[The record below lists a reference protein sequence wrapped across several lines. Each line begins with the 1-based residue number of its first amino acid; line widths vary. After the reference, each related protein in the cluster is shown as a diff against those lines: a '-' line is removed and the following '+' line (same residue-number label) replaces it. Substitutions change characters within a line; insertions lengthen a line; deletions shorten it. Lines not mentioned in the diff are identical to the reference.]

1 MGGAAAPSLGMTLG
15 MSEWRNWSGSVVA
28 QPAAIVR
35 PRDEDE
41 LAGIV
46 RAAAAVRVTGAGHS
60 FMPLC
65 ETTGTLVSL
74 DDMAGE
80 MVVAPDRQSV
90 DAPAGWSLKRLTAAL
105 WAEGLSLPNQGDVN
119 PQSLGGA
126 LATGTH
132 GTGRDLGSL
141 ATLAQAFRLVTA
153 NGDIVECDRTTDP
166 DLFEAQRLS
175 LGLLGIA
182 TRARIGVIP
191 ALHLEERI
199 ERRPLAAVLDALPE
213 LTASTRHMEF
223 FLFPYADRVTLK
235 TLHPTGAVEAP
246 DDEDDD
252 TVFKA
257 CCDLAAAAP
266 RSVPMIQRTLSR
278 LGRPSTRAGP
288 AYRIF
293 PSERTVR
300 FEEMEYELPVETAV
314 AALREALA
322 LVRTRR
328 MPLIFPFEFRMVAG
342 DDIWLSPFHAG
353 PCASISVHQYA
364 PMPWATH
371 FAELE
376 AVFRAHGGRPHWA
389 KRHTL
394 TSGDVR
400 DLYPQAEAFGRVR
413 KRVDPEGKFMNDHL
427 RQLFDFSL

>member
-1 MGGAAAPSLGMTLG
+1 

-28 QPAAIVR
+28 HPAAIARPRDEAELAAIVR
-35 PRDEDE
+35 
-41 LAGIV
+41 G
-46 RAAAAVRVTGAGHS
+46 AAQVRVTGAGHS

-65 ETTGTLVSL
+65 ETSGTLVSL

-80 MVVAPDRQSV
+80 LIVAPDRQSV
-90 DAPAGWSLKRLTAAL
+90 DSPAGWSLKRLTEEL
-105 WAEGLSLPNQGDVN
+105 WARGLSLPNQGDVN

-132 GTGRDLGSL
+132 GTGRELGSL
-141 ATLAQAFRLVTA
+141 ATLARSFRLVLA
-153 NGDIVECDRTTDP
+153 NGSVIDCDPTAEP
-166 DLFEAQRLS
+166 ELFEAQRLS

-182 TRARIGVIP
+182 TRARIAVIP

-199 ERRPLAAVLDALPE
+199 EQRPLAEVLDRLPE
-213 LTASTRHMEF
+213 LAAATRHMEF
-223 FLFPYADRVTLK
+223 FLFPYAGSVTLK
-235 TLHPTGAVEAP
+235 TLHPTTASKLSEDEG
-246 DDEDDD
+246 DDR
-252 TVFKA
+252 VFQA

-266 RSVPMIQRTLSR
+266 RSVAMIQRTLARVTRSSR
-278 LGRPSTRAGP
+278 RAGP
-288 AYRIF
+288 AWRIF

-300 FEEMEYELPVETAV
+300 FEEMEYELPMANAV
-314 AALREALA
+314 AALREALD

-353 PCASISVHQYA
+353 SCASISVHQYA
-364 PMPWATH
+364 PMRWAGH
-371 FAELE
+371 FGEIE
-376 AVFRAHGGRPHWA
+376 ALFRAHGGRPHWA

-394 TSGDVR
+394 TSADVR
-400 DLYPQAEAFGRVR
+400 ALYPKAEAFGQVR
-413 KRVDPEGKFMNDHL
+413 KYVDPQGKFMNDHL

>member
-1 MGGAAAPSLGMTLG
+1 

-28 QPAAIVR
+28 HPAHVAR
-35 PRDEDE
+35 PRDEAE
-41 LAGIV
+41 LATIV
-46 RAAAAVRVTGAGHS
+46 RSARQVRVTGAGHS

-80 MVVAPDRQSV
+80 LVVAADRQSV

-105 WAEGLSLPNQGDVN
+105 WAQGLSLPNQGDVN

-132 GTGRDLGSL
+132 GTGRELGSL
-141 ATLAQAFRLVTA
+141 STLAQSFRLVTA
-153 NGDIVECDRTTDP
+153 DGSIVDCDRATEP
-166 DLFEAQRLS
+166 ALFEAQRLS

-182 TRARIGVIP
+182 TRARIAVVP

-199 ERRPLAAVLDALPE
+199 ERVALADVLDRLPE
-213 LTASTRHMEF
+213 LAGATRHLEF
-223 FLFPYADRVTLK
+223 FLFPYANSVTLK
-235 TLHPTGAVEAP
+235 TLHPTASAEDPADEG
-246 DDEDDD
+246 DDS
-252 TVFKA
+252 VFRA

-266 RSVPMIQRTLSR
+266 RSVPTIQRMLAR

-300 FEEMEYELPVETAV
+300 FEEMEYELPVANAV
-314 AALREALA
+314 AALRETLA
-322 LVRTRR
+322 LVRARR
-328 MPLIFPFEFRMVAG
+328 MPLIFPFEFRLVAG

-353 PCASISVHQYA
+353 PCASIAVHQYA
-364 PMPWATH
+364 GMPWTEH

-376 AVFRAHGGRPHWA
+376 AVLRAHGGRPHWA

-394 TSGDVR
+394 NSADVVS
-400 DLYPQAEAFGRVR
+400 LYPKAEGFGQVR
-413 KRVDPEGKFMNDHL
+413 KRVDPKGKFMNDHL
-427 RQLFDFSL
+427 RDLFAFSL

>member
-1 MGGAAAPSLGMTLG
+1 MT
-15 MSEWRNWSGSVVA
+15 EWRNWSGSVVA
-28 QPAAIVR
+28 HPAAIAR
-35 PRDEDE
+35 PRDEME
-41 LAGIV
+41 LASIV
-46 RAAAAVRVTGAGHS
+46 RAAQQVRVTGAGHS

-74 DDMAGE
+74 DDMAGDLI
-80 MVVAPDRQSV
+80 VSADRQSV

-132 GTGRDLGSL
+132 GTGQDLGSL
-141 ATLAQAFRLVTA
+141 AALARSFRLVLA
-153 NGDIVECDRTTDP
+153 DGRIVDCDKTSEP

-182 TRARIGVIP
+182 TRARVAVIP

-199 ERRPLAAVLDALPE
+199 EQRPLAEVLERLPE
-213 LTASTRHMEF
+213 LAAATRHMEF
-223 FLFPYADRVTLK
+223 FLFPYARSVTLK
-235 TLHPTGAVEAP
+235 TLHPTEPIQQPEAASN
-246 DDEDDD
+246 DR
-252 TVFKA
+252 VWQA

-266 RSVPMIQRTLSR
+266 RSVPMIQRTLARLTRTSR
-278 LGRPSTRAGP
+278 RAGP
-288 AYRIF
+288 AWQIF

-300 FEEMEYELPVETAV
+300 FEEMEYELPVANAV
-314 AALREALA
+314 MALREALE
-322 LVRTRR
+322 LVRVRQ
-328 MPLIFPFEFRMVAG
+328 MPLIFPFEFRLVAA
-342 DDIWLSPFHAG
+342 DDIWLSPFNAG

-364 PMPWATH
+364 PMLWSKH

-394 TSGDVR
+394 TSSDVR
-400 DLYPQAEAFGRVR
+400 TLYPKAEPFGRVR
-413 KRVDPEGKFMNDHL
+413 KSIDPEGKFMNHHL

>member
-1 MGGAAAPSLGMTLG
+1 MT
-15 MSEWRNWSGSVVA
+15 EWRNWSGSVVA
-28 QPAAIVR
+28 HPAAIARPRDEEELAAIVR
-35 PRDEDE
+35 TARQ
-41 LAGIV
+41 
-46 RAAAAVRVTGAGHS
+46 VRVTGAGHS

-80 MVVAPDRQSV
+80 LIVAADRQSV

-105 WAEGLSLPNQGDVN
+105 WEQGLSLSNQGDVN

-132 GTGRDLGSL
+132 GTGQDLGSL
-141 ATLAQAFRLVTA
+141 AALARSFRLVLA
-153 NGDIVECDRTTDP
+153 DGSMVDCDETTEP
-166 DLFEAQRLS
+166 ELFEAQRLS

-182 TRARIGVIP
+182 TRARVAVVP

-199 ERRPLAAVLDALPE
+199 EQRPLAEVLERLPE
-213 LTASTRHMEF
+213 LAAATRHMEF
-223 FLFPYADRVTLK
+223 FLFPYAASATLK
-235 TLHPTGAVEAP
+235 TLHPSAAVELPEEAS
-246 DDEDDD
+246 DDR
-252 TVFKA
+252 VFQA

-266 RSVPMIQRTLSR
+266 RSVPLIQRTLARLTRSSR
-278 LGRPSTRAGP
+278 RAGP
-288 AYRIF
+288 AWQIF

-300 FEEMEYELPVETAV
+300 FEEMEYELPVANAV
-314 AALREALA
+314 AALRAALE
-322 LVRTRR
+322 LVKTRR
-328 MPLIFPFEFRMVAG
+328 LPLIFPFEFRLVAA

-364 PMPWATH
+364 PMPWAEH

-389 KRHTL
+389 KRHSL
-394 TSGDVR
+394 TSADVR
-400 DLYPQAEAFGRVR
+400 ALYPQAEAFGRVR
-413 KRVDPEGKFMNDHL
+413 KRIDPEGKFMNDHL

>member
-1 MGGAAAPSLGMTLG
+1 MTQ
-15 MSEWRNWSGSVVA
+15 WRNWSGSVVA
-28 QPAAIVR
+28 HPAAFARPRTEAELAAIVR
-35 PRDEDE
+35 
-41 LAGIV
+41 
-46 RAAAAVRVTGAGHS
+46 AARHVRVTGAGHS

-65 ETTGTLVSL
+65 ETAGTLVSL

-80 MVVAPDRQSV
+80 LAVAPDRLSV

-105 WAEGLSLPNQGDVN
+105 WDAGLSLPNQGDVN

-141 ATLAQAFRLVTA
+141 ATLAQAYRLVTA
-153 NGDIVECDRTTDP
+153 DGDIVDCDRSAEP
-166 DLFEAQRLS
+166 DLFAAQRLS

-182 TRARIGVIP
+182 TRVRIAVVP
-191 ALHLEERI
+191 ALHLQERI
-199 ERRPLAAVLDALPE
+199 ERRPLAETLDRLPE
-213 LTASTRHMEF
+213 LAAATRHMEF
-223 FLFPYADRVTLK
+223 FLFPYADTVTLK
-235 TLHPTGAVEAP
+235 TLHPTAAAQGC
-246 DDEDDD
+246 DDEGDDR
-252 TVFKA
+252 VFQA

-266 RSVPMIQRTLSR
+266 RSVPMIQRTLAR

-288 AYRIF
+288 AWRIF

-300 FEEMEYELPVETAV
+300 FEEMEYELPVANAV
-314 AALREALA
+314 AALAQALA
-322 LVRTRR
+322 LVRARR
-328 MPLIFPFEFRMVAG
+328 MPLIFPFEFRLVAG

-364 PMPWATH
+364 PMPWAEH

-389 KRHTL
+389 KRHRL
-394 TSGDVR
+394 TSADVR
-400 DLYPQAEAFGRVR
+400 ALYPQAEAFGRVR
-413 KRVDPEGKFMNDHL
+413 KRLDPEGKFMNDHL

>member
-1 MGGAAAPSLGMTLG
+1 MK
-15 MSEWRNWSGSVVA
+15 EWRNWSGSVVA
-28 QPAAIVR
+28 HPAAIAR
-35 PRDEDE
+35 PRDEAE
-41 LAGIV
+41 LASIV
-46 RAAAAVRVTGAGHS
+46 RNAAQVRVTGAGHS

-74 DDMAGE
+74 EDMAGDIS
-80 MVVAPDRQSV
+80 VAADRRSV

-105 WAEGLSLPNQGDVN
+105 WAHGLSLPNQGDVN

-126 LATGTH
+126 LGTGTH
-132 GTGRDLGSL
+132 GTGRELGSL
-141 ATLAQAFRLVTA
+141 SALVKSFRLVTA
-153 NGDIVECDRTTDP
+153 DGSIIDCDAAHEP

-182 TRARIGVIP
+182 TRARVEVVP

-199 ERRPLAAVLDALPE
+199 EQRPLAEILERLPE
-213 LTASTRHMEF
+213 LAAATRHMEF
-223 FLFPYADRVTLK
+223 FLFPYAGSATLK
-235 TLHPTGAVEAP
+235 TLHPAEATDMTAEEG
-246 DDEDDD
+246 DDR
-252 TVFKA
+252 VFQA

-266 RSVPMIQRTLSR
+266 RSVPMLQRTLARVARSSR
-278 LGRPSTRAGP
+278 RAGP
-288 AYRIF
+288 AWQIF

-300 FEEMEYELPVETAV
+300 FEEMEYELPVANAV

-322 LVRTRR
+322 LVRERR
-328 MPLIFPFEFRMVAG
+328 MPLMFPFEFRMVAA

-353 PCASISVHQYA
+353 ACASISVHQYA

-371 FAELE
+371 FAALE

-389 KRHTL
+389 KRHTM
-394 TSGDVR
+394 TSADVR
-400 DLYPQAEAFGRVR
+400 ALYPMAEAFGRVR
-413 KRVDPEGKFMNDHL
+413 KAYDPTGKFLNAHL

>member
-1 MGGAAAPSLGMTLG
+1 MT
-15 MSEWRNWSGSVVA
+15 EWRNWSGSVVA
-28 QPAAIVR
+28 HPAAIARPRDEEELAAIVR
-35 PRDEDE
+35 TARQ
-41 LAGIV
+41 
-46 RAAAAVRVTGAGHS
+46 VRVTGAGHS

-80 MVVAPDRQSV
+80 LIVAADRQSV

-105 WAEGLSLPNQGDVN
+105 WEQGLSLSNHGDVN

-132 GTGRDLGSL
+132 GTGQDLGSL
-141 ATLAQAFRLVTA
+141 AALARSFRLVLA
-153 NGDIVECDRTTDP
+153 DGSMVDCDETTEP
-166 DLFEAQRLS
+166 ELFEAQRLS

-182 TRARIGVIP
+182 TRARVAVVP

-199 ERRPLAAVLDALPE
+199 EQRPLAEVLERLPE
-213 LTASTRHMEF
+213 LAAATRHMEF
-223 FLFPYADRVTLK
+223 FLFPYAASATLK
-235 TLHPTGAVEAP
+235 TLHPTAAVELPEEAS
-246 DDEDDD
+246 DDR
-252 TVFKA
+252 VFQA

-266 RSVPMIQRTLSR
+266 RSVPLIQRTLARLTRSSR
-278 LGRPSTRAGP
+278 RAGP
-288 AYRIF
+288 AWQIF

-300 FEEMEYELPVETAV
+300 FEEMEYELPVANAV
-314 AALREALA
+314 AALRAALE
-322 LVRTRR
+322 LVKTRR
-328 MPLIFPFEFRMVAG
+328 LPLIFPFEFRLVAA

-364 PMPWATH
+364 PMPWAEH

-389 KRHTL
+389 KRHSL
-394 TSGDVR
+394 TSADVR
-400 DLYPQAEAFGRVR
+400 ALYPQAEAFGRVR
-413 KRVDPEGKFMNDHL
+413 KRIDPEGKFMNDHL

>member
-1 MGGAAAPSLGMTLG
+1 MT
-15 MSEWRNWSGSVVA
+15 EWRNWSGSVVA
-28 QPAAIVR
+28 HPAAIARPRDEEELAAIVR
-35 PRDEDE
+35 TARQ
-41 LAGIV
+41 
-46 RAAAAVRVTGAGHS
+46 VRVTGAGHS

-80 MVVAPDRQSV
+80 LIVAADRQSV

-105 WAEGLSLPNQGDVN
+105 WEQGLSLSNQGDVN

-132 GTGRDLGSL
+132 GTGQDLGSL
-141 ATLAQAFRLVTA
+141 AALARSFRLVLA
-153 NGDIVECDRTTDP
+153 DGSMVDCDETTEP

-182 TRARIGVIP
+182 TRARVAVVP

-199 ERRPLAAVLDALPE
+199 EQRPLAEVLERLPE
-213 LTASTRHMEF
+213 LAAATRHMEF
-223 FLFPYADRVTLK
+223 FLFPYAASVTLK
-235 TLHPTGAVEAP
+235 TLHPTAAVELPEEAS
-246 DDEDDD
+246 DDR
-252 TVFKA
+252 VFQA

-266 RSVPMIQRTLSR
+266 RSVPLIQRTLARLTRSSR
-278 LGRPSTRAGP
+278 RAGP
-288 AYRIF
+288 AWQIF

-300 FEEMEYELPVETAV
+300 FEEMEYELPVANAV
-314 AALREALA
+314 AALRAALE
-322 LVRTRR
+322 LVKTRR
-328 MPLIFPFEFRMVAG
+328 LPLIFPFEFRLVAA

-364 PMPWATH
+364 PMPWAEH

-389 KRHTL
+389 KRHSL
-394 TSGDVR
+394 TSADVR
-400 DLYPQAEAFGRVR
+400 ALYPQAEAFGRVR
-413 KRVDPEGKFMNDHL
+413 KRIDPEGKFMNDHL

>member
-1 MGGAAAPSLGMTLG
+1 

-28 QPAAIVR
+28 HPAAIAR
-35 PRDEDE
+35 PRNEAE
-41 LAGIV
+41 LAAVV
-46 RAAAAVRVTGAGHS
+46 RDARQVRVTGAGHS

-74 DDMAGE
+74 DDMDGE
-80 MVVAPDRQSV
+80 LTVAPDRHTV
-90 DAPAGWSLKRLTAAL
+90 DAPAGWSLKRLTEAL
-105 WAEGLSLPNQGDVN
+105 WAQGLSLPNQGDVN

-141 ATLAQAFRLVTA
+141 ATLAQAFRLVLA
-153 NGDIVECDRTTDP
+153 DGSIVDCDAATTP
-166 DLFEAQRLS
+166 DLFQAQRLS
-175 LGLLGIA
+175 LGLTGIA
-182 TRARIGVIP
+182 TRVQIAVLP

-199 ERRPLAAVLDALPE
+199 ERRPLAEVLDRIADLAL
-213 LTASTRHMEF
+213 ATRHMEF
-223 FLFPYADRVTLK
+223 FLFPYADSVTFK
-235 TLHPTGAVEAP
+235 TLHPTTPADLSQEEGS
-246 DDEDDD
+246 DR
-252 TVFKA
+252 VFQA

-266 RSVPMIQRTLSR
+266 RTVPMIQRVISR
-278 LGRPSTRAGP
+278 IGSPTQRVGP
-288 AYRIF
+288 AWRIF
-293 PSERTVR
+293 PSDRNVR
-300 FEEMEYELPVETAV
+300 FEEMEYELPVANAV

-322 LVRTRR
+322 LLRRRR

-364 PMPWATH
+364 PMEWRPH

-394 TSGDVR
+394 TSSDVCR
-400 DLYPQAEAFGRVR
+400 LYPKAEAFGAVR
-413 KRVDPEGKFMNDHL
+413 RQVDPEAKFMNDHL

>member
-1 MGGAAAPSLGMTLG
+1 MGV
-15 MSEWRNWSGSVVA
+15 SEWRNWSGSVIAHPAVIA
-28 QPAAIVR
+28 RPRDEVELAAIVR
-35 PRDEDE
+35 T
-41 LAGIV
+41 ATQ
-46 RAAAAVRVTGAGHS
+46 VRVTGAGHS

-74 DDMAGE
+74 EDMAGDLI
-80 MVVAPDRQSV
+80 VAADRQSV

-105 WAEGLSLPNQGDVN
+105 WAQGLSLPNQGDVN
-119 PQSLGGA
+119 PQSLAGA

-132 GTGRDLGSL
+132 GTGLELCSL
-141 ATLAQAFRLVTA
+141 AALARSFRLVLADGSIVNCDQTA
-153 NGDIVECDRTTDP
+153 EP

-182 TRARIGVIP
+182 TRVRIAVIP

-199 ERRPLAAVLDALPE
+199 EQRPLAEVLDHLPAL
-213 LTASTRHMEF
+213 AAATRHMEF
-223 FLFPYADRVTLK
+223 FLFPYAGSVTLK
-235 TLHPTGAVEAP
+235 TLHPTAAAELAEEEGN
-246 DDEDDD
+246 DR
-252 TVFKA
+252 VFQA

-266 RSVPMIQRTLSR
+266 RSVPMIQRTLARLTQSSR
-278 LGRPSTRAGP
+278 RAGP
-288 AYRIF
+288 AWRIF

-300 FEEMEYELPVETAV
+300 FEEMEYELPVANAV
-314 AALREALA
+314 AALHEALE
-322 LVRTRR
+322 LVRTKR

-364 PMPWATH
+364 PMPWSDH
-371 FAELE
+371 FAALE

-394 TSGDVR
+394 TSADVR
-400 DLYPQAEAFGRVR
+400 ALYPMAEAFGQVR
-413 KRVDPEGKFMNDHL
+413 KRVDPQGKFMNDHL
-427 RQLFDFSL
+427 HQLFDFSL

>member
-1 MGGAAAPSLGMTLG
+1 MT
-15 MSEWRNWSGSVVA
+15 EWRNWSGSVVA
-28 QPAAIVR
+28 HPAAIARPRDEEELAAIVR
-35 PRDEDE
+35 TARQ
-41 LAGIV
+41 
-46 RAAAAVRVTGAGHS
+46 VRVTGAGHS

-65 ETTGTLVSL
+65 ETTGTLGSL

-80 MVVAPDRQSV
+80 LIVAADRQSV

-105 WAEGLSLPNQGDVN
+105 WEQGLSLSNQGDVN

-132 GTGRDLGSL
+132 GTGQDLGSL
-141 ATLAQAFRLVTA
+141 AALARSFRLVLA
-153 NGDIVECDRTTDP
+153 DGSMVDCDETTEP

-182 TRARIGVIP
+182 TRARVAVVP

-199 ERRPLAAVLDALPE
+199 EQRPLAEVLERLPE
-213 LTASTRHMEF
+213 LAAATRHMEF
-223 FLFPYADRVTLK
+223 FLFPYAASATLK
-235 TLHPTGAVEAP
+235 TLHPTAAVELPEEAS
-246 DDEDDD
+246 DDR
-252 TVFKA
+252 VFQA

-266 RSVPMIQRTLSR
+266 RSVPLIQRTLARLTRSSR
-278 LGRPSTRAGP
+278 RAGP
-288 AYRIF
+288 AWQIF

-300 FEEMEYELPVETAV
+300 FEEMEYELPVANAV
-314 AALREALA
+314 AALRAALE
-322 LVRTRR
+322 LVKTRR
-328 MPLIFPFEFRMVAG
+328 LPLIFPFEFRLVAA

-364 PMPWATH
+364 PMPWAEH

-389 KRHTL
+389 KRHSL
-394 TSGDVR
+394 TSADVR
-400 DLYPQAEAFGRVR
+400 ALYPQAEAFGRVR
-413 KRVDPEGKFMNDHL
+413 KRIDPEGKFMNDHL

>member
-1 MGGAAAPSLGMTLG
+1 MT
-15 MSEWRNWSGSVVA
+15 EWRNWSGSVVA
-28 QPAAIVR
+28 HPAAIARPRDEEELAAIVR
-35 PRDEDE
+35 TARQ
-41 LAGIV
+41 
-46 RAAAAVRVTGAGHS
+46 VRVTGAGHS

-65 ETTGTLVSL
+65 ETTGTLGSL

-80 MVVAPDRQSV
+80 LIVAADRQSV

-105 WAEGLSLPNQGDVN
+105 WEQGLSLSNQGDVN

-132 GTGRDLGSL
+132 GTGQDLGSL
-141 ATLAQAFRLVTA
+141 AALARSFRLVLA
-153 NGDIVECDRTTDP
+153 DGSMVDCDETTEP
-166 DLFEAQRLS
+166 ELFEAQRLS

-182 TRARIGVIP
+182 TRARVAVVP

-199 ERRPLAAVLDALPE
+199 EQRPLAEVLERLPE
-213 LTASTRHMEF
+213 LAAATRHMEF
-223 FLFPYADRVTLK
+223 FLFPYAASATLK
-235 TLHPTGAVEAP
+235 TLHPTAAVELPEEAS
-246 DDEDDD
+246 DDR
-252 TVFKA
+252 VFQA

-266 RSVPMIQRTLSR
+266 RSVPLIQRTLARLTRSSR
-278 LGRPSTRAGP
+278 RAGP
-288 AYRIF
+288 AWQIF

-300 FEEMEYELPVETAV
+300 FEEMEYELPVANAV
-314 AALREALA
+314 AALRAALE
-322 LVRTRR
+322 LVKTRR
-328 MPLIFPFEFRMVAG
+328 LPLIFPFEFRLVAA

-364 PMPWATH
+364 PMPWAEH

-389 KRHTL
+389 KRHSL
-394 TSGDVR
+394 TSADVR
-400 DLYPQAEAFGRVR
+400 ALYPQAEAFGRVR
-413 KRVDPEGKFMNDHL
+413 KRIDPEGKFMNDHL

>member
-1 MGGAAAPSLGMTLG
+1 MTA
-15 MSEWRNWSGSVVA
+15 WRNWSGSVVA
-28 QPAAIVR
+28 HPAAIAR
-35 PRDEDE
+35 PRNEEE
-41 LAGIV
+41 LVAIV
-46 RAAAAVRVTGAGHS
+46 RTARQVRVTGAGHS

-74 DDMAGE
+74 DDMTGDLI
-80 MVVAPDRQSV
+80 VAADRQSV

-105 WAEGLSLPNQGDVN
+105 WAHGLSLPNQGDVN

-132 GTGRDLGSL
+132 GTGQDLGSL
-141 ATLAQAFRLVTA
+141 AALARSFRLVLADGSMVDCDQTA
-153 NGDIVECDRTTDP
+153 EP
-166 DLFEAQRLS
+166 ELFEAQRLS

-182 TRARIGVIP
+182 TRARVAVIP

-199 ERRPLAAVLDALPE
+199 ERRPLAEVLERLPE
-213 LTASTRHMEF
+213 LAATTRHMEF
-223 FLFPYADRVTLK
+223 FLFPYAGSVTLK
-235 TLHPTGAVEAP
+235 TLHPIAAVELP
-246 DDEDDD
+246 EETGDDR
-252 TVFKA
+252 VWQA

-266 RSVPMIQRTLSR
+266 RSVPMIQRTLARLTRSSR
-278 LGRPSTRAGP
+278 RAGP
-288 AYRIF
+288 AWRIF

-300 FEEMEYELPVETAV
+300 FEEMEYELPVANAV
-314 AALREALA
+314 AALRAALE
-322 LVRTRR
+322 LVKTRR
-328 MPLIFPFEFRMVAG
+328 MPLIFPFEFRLVAA

-364 PMPWATH
+364 PMPWAEH

-394 TSGDVR
+394 TSADVR
-400 DLYPQAEAFGRVR
+400 ALYPMAEAFGRVR
-413 KRVDPEGKFMNDHL
+413 KRTDPEGKFMNDHL

>member
-1 MGGAAAPSLGMTLG
+1 MTG
-15 MSEWRNWSGSVVA
+15 WRNWSGSVVA
-28 QPAAIVR
+28 NPALIAR
-35 PRDEDE
+35 PRDEAE
-41 LAGIV
+41 LAAVVG
-46 RAAAAVRVTGAGHS
+46 AARAVRVTGAGHS

-65 ETTGTLVSL
+65 ETEGTLVSL
-74 DDMAGE
+74 DDMAGDL
-80 MVVAPDRQSV
+80 VVAPDRQSV
-90 DAPAGWSLKRLTAAL
+90 DAPAGWSLKRLTEQL
-105 WAEGLSLPNQGDVN
+105 WAQGLSLPNQGDVN

-141 ATLAQAFRLVTA
+141 ATLAQSFRLVTSD
-153 NGDIVECDRTTDP
+153 GEVVECDRTTDP
-166 DLFEAQRLS
+166 ELFEAQRLS

-182 TRARIGVIP
+182 VSARITVIP

-199 ERRPLAAVLDALPE
+199 ERRPLGEVLERLPE
-213 LTASTRHMEF
+213 LGAATRHMEF
-223 FLFPYADRVTLK
+223 FLFPYADTVTLK
-235 TLHPTGAVEAP
+235 TLHPTVLVPLSVE
-246 DDEDDD
+246 EDDD
-252 TVFKA
+252 RVFQA

-266 RSVPMIQRTLSR
+266 RSVPLIQRTLAR

-288 AYRIF
+288 AWQIF

-300 FEEMEYELPVETAV
+300 FEEMEYELPVASAV
-314 AALREALA
+314 AALSEAIA
-322 LVRTRR
+322 LVRAKR
-328 MPLIFPFEFRMVAG
+328 MPLAFPFEFRLVAA

-364 PMPWATH
+364 PMPWAAH

-394 TSGDVR
+394 TSADVR
-400 DLYPQAEAFGRVR
+400 ALYPQAEAFGRVR
-413 KRVDPEGKFMNDHL
+413 RRVDPEGKFMNDHL
-427 RQLFDFSL
+427 RRLFDFSL

>member
-1 MGGAAAPSLGMTLG
+1 MTA
-15 MSEWRNWSGSVVA
+15 WRNWSGSVVA
-28 QPAAIVR
+28 NPEAIVR
-35 PRDEDE
+35 PRTEAE
-41 LAGIV
+41 LAAIV
-46 RAAAAVRVTGAGHS
+46 RTASQVRVMGAGHS

-65 ETTGTLVSL
+65 ETPGTLMSL
-74 DDMAGE
+74 EDMAGD
-80 MVVAPDRQSV
+80 MIVAADRQSV

-105 WAEGLSLPNQGDVN
+105 WAQGLSLPNQGDIN

-141 ATLAQAFRLVTA
+141 SALARSFRLVVA
-153 NGDIVECDRTTDP
+153 DGSLVDCDQSTEP
-166 DLFEAQRLS
+166 ELFEAQRLS

-182 TRARIGVIP
+182 TRARVAVIP

-199 ERRPLAAVLDALPE
+199 ETQPLAKVLEQLPE
-213 LTASTRHMEF
+213 LAANTRHMEF
-223 FLFPYADRVTLK
+223 FLFPYAGSVTLK
-235 TLHPTGAVEAP
+235 TLHPTAPVELSKP
-246 DDEDDD
+246 EGDDR
-252 TVFKA
+252 VFQA

-266 RSVPMIQRTLSR
+266 RSVPMIQRTLTHVS
-278 LGRPSTRAGP
+278 RPSTRAGP
-288 AYRIF
+288 AWRIF

-300 FEEMEYELPVETAV
+300 FEEMEYELPLENAV

-328 MPLIFPFEFRMVAG
+328 MPLIFPFEFRMVAA

-364 PMPWATH
+364 PMPWAAH
-371 FAELE
+371 FAALE
-376 AVFRAHGGRPHWA
+376 SIFRAHGGRPHWA

-394 TSGDVR
+394 TSADVR
-400 DLYPQAEAFGRVR
+400 TLYPMAEAFGRVR
-413 KRVDPEGKFMNDHL
+413 KRTDPQGKFMNDHL
-427 RQLFDFSL
+427 RSLFDFSL

>member
-1 MGGAAAPSLGMTLG
+1 MTQ
-15 MSEWRNWSGSVVA
+15 WRNWSGSVVA
-28 QPAAIVR
+28 NPALMAR
-35 PRDEDE
+35 PRDEAE
-41 LAGIV
+41 LAAVV
-46 RAAAAVRVTGAGHS
+46 RESHSVRVAGAGHS

-65 ETTGTLVSL
+65 ETQDTLVSL
-74 DDMAGE
+74 DDMEGHL
-80 MVVAPDRQSV
+80 VVAPDRRSV
-90 DAPAGWSLKRLTAAL
+90 VAPAGWSLKRLTEAL
-105 WAEGLSLPNQGDVN
+105 WTHSLSLPNQGDVN

-141 ATLAQAFRLVTA
+141 ATLAQSFRLVTSE
-153 NGDIVECDRTTDP
+153 GEVVDCDRTTDP
-166 DLFEAQRLS
+166 ELFEAQRLS
-175 LGLLGIA
+175 LGLLGA
-182 TRARIGVIP
+182 AVSARISVIP

-199 ERRPLAAVLDALPE
+199 ERRPLGEVLGELSDLAAA
-213 LTASTRHMEF
+213 TRHMEF
-223 FLFPYADRVTLK
+223 FLFPYADTVTLK
-235 TLHPTGAVEAP
+235 TLHPTAAVAFSGA
-246 DDEDDD
+246 DDD
-252 TVFKA
+252 DRVFQA

-266 RSVPMIQRTLSR
+266 RSVPMIQRTLAR

-288 AYRIF
+288 AWRIF

-300 FEEMEYELPVETAV
+300 FEEMEYELPVDTAV
-314 AALREALA
+314 AALREAIA
-322 LVRTRR
+322 LVRAKR
-328 MPLIFPFEFRMVAG
+328 MPLAFPFEFRLVAG

-364 PMPWATH
+364 PMPWAAH

-394 TSGDVR
+394 TSADVR
-400 DLYPQAEAFGRVR
+400 ALYPHAEAFGRVR
-413 KRVDPEGKFMNDHL
+413 RRIDPRAKFMNDHL

>member
-1 MGGAAAPSLGMTLG
+1 MT
-15 MSEWRNWSGSVVA
+15 EWRNWSGSVVA
-28 QPAAIVR
+28 HPAAIARPRDEEELAAIVR
-35 PRDEDE
+35 TARQ
-41 LAGIV
+41 
-46 RAAAAVRVTGAGHS
+46 VRVTGAGHS

-80 MVVAPDRQSV
+80 LIVAADRQSV

-105 WAEGLSLPNQGDVN
+105 WEQGLSLSNQGDVN

-132 GTGRDLGSL
+132 GTGQDLGSL
-141 ATLAQAFRLVTA
+141 AALARSFRLVLA
-153 NGDIVECDRTTDP
+153 DGSMVDCDETTEP

-182 TRARIGVIP
+182 TRARVAVVP

-199 ERRPLAAVLDALPE
+199 EQRPLAEVLERLPE
-213 LTASTRHMEF
+213 LAAATRHMEF
-223 FLFPYADRVTLK
+223 FLFPYAASATLK
-235 TLHPTGAVEAP
+235 TLHPTAAVELPEEAS
-246 DDEDDD
+246 DDR
-252 TVFKA
+252 VFQA

-266 RSVPMIQRTLSR
+266 RSVPLIQRTLARLTRSSR
-278 LGRPSTRAGP
+278 RAGP
-288 AYRIF
+288 AWQIF

-300 FEEMEYELPVETAV
+300 FEEMEYELPVANAV
-314 AALREALA
+314 AALRAALE
-322 LVRTRR
+322 LVKTRR
-328 MPLIFPFEFRMVAG
+328 LPLIFPFEFRLVAA

-364 PMPWATH
+364 PMPWAEH

-389 KRHTL
+389 KRHSL
-394 TSGDVR
+394 TSADVR
-400 DLYPQAEAFGRVR
+400 ALYPQAEAFGRVR
-413 KRVDPEGKFMNDHL
+413 KRIDPEGKFMNDHL

>member
-1 MGGAAAPSLGMTLG
+1 MTQ
-15 MSEWRNWSGSVVA
+15 WRNWSGSVAANPAVIA
-28 QPAAIVR
+28 RPRDEVELAAIVR
-35 PRDEDE
+35 DAR
-41 LAGIV
+41 
-46 RAAAAVRVTGAGHS
+46 AVRVTGAGHS

-74 DDMAGE
+74 DDMTGDL
-80 MVVAPDRQSV
+80 VVAPDRRSV

-105 WAEGLSLPNQGDVN
+105 WALGLSLPNQGDVN

-132 GTGRDLGSL
+132 GTGRELGSL
-141 ATLAQAFRLVTA
+141 ATLARSFRLVTA
-153 NGDIVECDRTTDP
+153 AGDIVECSPAENP

-182 TRARIGVIP
+182 VRARIAVIP
-191 ALHLEERI
+191 ALHLEEQI
-199 ERRPLAAVLDALPE
+199 ERRPLEEVLAALPD
-213 LTASTRHMEF
+213 LAATTRHMEF
-223 FLFPYADRVTLK
+223 FLFPYADSVTLK
-235 TLHPTGAVEAP
+235 TLHPTAAVEAA
-246 DDEDDD
+246 DDD
-252 TVFKA
+252 GDDRVFQA

-266 RSVPMIQRTLSR
+266 RSVPMIQRTLAR
-278 LGRPSTRAGP
+278 LGRPSTRTGP
-288 AYRIF
+288 AWRIF

-300 FEEMEYELPVETAV
+300 FEEMEYELPVANAV

-322 LVRTRR
+322 LVRARR
-328 MPLIFPFEFRMVAG
+328 MPLIFPFEFRLVAG

-364 PMPWATH
+364 PMPWAAH
-371 FAELE
+371 FAALE

-394 TSGDVR
+394 AGADVR
-400 DLYPQAEAFGRVR
+400 SLYPRAEAFGRVR
-413 KRVDPEGKFMNDHL
+413 KRIDPEGKFMNDHL
-427 RQLFDFSL
+427 RRLFDFSL